1 MYFLSTRGN
10 NEKITASQAII
21 KGLSS
26 DKGLYVPSSF
36 KDLSSELKKLVDLD
50 YKELAYV
57 ILKEFLTDYSEKELR
72 YCIESAYDEKFDT
85 EKIAPIS
92 KVGENYVLELYHGPT
107 CAFKDMALTIMP
119 YLLKTAI
126 KKNNLQEEV
135 VILTA
140 TSGDTGK
147 AALEGFSDV
156 DKIKIVVF
164 FPENGVSSIQ
174 KLQMKTTKGK
184 NTFVVGI
191 NGNFDDAQT
200 GVKNIFSDKEF
211 NNDLRQKGY
220 ILSSANSIN
229 IGRLTPQVVYYFY
242 SYLQLVKENEITLGE
257 KINFVVPTGNFGNIL
272 ACYYAKQMGLPVN
285 KFICASNDNNV
296 LYDFFETGVYNK
308 NRELK
313 LTTSPSMDI
322 LISSNLERLL
332 FEISNRDSK
341 KVNSLLN
348 DLNEK
353 GVYEID
359 YDMRKNLSS
368 FYAGYSK
375 EDVVSKTIK
384 EVFDKF
390 DYLLDTHTAVAYSC
404 YEKYVEDTKDITKT
418 VIVSTA
424 SPYKFSK
431 DVISSI
437 QSIDCNLDDF
447 EIINKLSDLSKTKI
461 PGPIEKL
468 KELEIRHNITCEKDE
483 LKSEILKFLGK

>member
-1 MYFLSTRGN
+1 
-10 NEKITASQAII
+10 
-21 KGLSS
+21 
-26 DKGLYVPSSF
+26 
-36 KDLSSELKKLVDLD
+36 
-50 YKELAYV
+50 
-57 ILKEFLTDYSEKELR
+57 
-72 YCIESAYDEKFDT
+72 
-85 EKIAPIS
+85 
-92 KVGENYVLELYHGPT
+92 
-107 CAFKDMALTIMP
+107 
-119 YLLKTAI
+119 
-126 KKNNLQEEV
+126 
-135 VILTA
+135 
-140 TSGDTGK
+140 
-147 AALEGFSDV
+147 
-156 DKIKIVVF
+156 
-164 FPENGVSSIQ
+164 
-174 KLQMKTTKGK
+174 MKTTGGD
-184 NTFVVGI
+184 NTCVVGI
-191 NGNFDDAQT
+191 KGNFDDAQT
-200 GVKNIFSDKEF
+200 GVKNIFADNNFNKDLKE
-211 NNDLRQKGY
+211 KGY

-242 SYLQLVKENEITLGE
+242 SYLQLVKQNEIALGD

-272 ACYYAKQMGLPVN
+272 AGYYAKQMGLPVN

-390 DYLLDTHTAVAYSC
+390 SYLLDTHTAVAYSC
-404 YEKYVEDTKDITKT
+404 YEKYVEDTKDDTKT

-431 DVISSI
+431 DVINSI

-447 EIINKLSDLSKTKI
+447 EIINKLSDLSNTKI

>member
-1 MYFLSTRGN
+1 
-10 NEKITASQAII
+10 
-21 KGLSS
+21 
-26 DKGLYVPSSF
+26 
-36 KDLSSELKKLVDLD
+36 
-50 YKELAYV
+50 
-57 ILKEFLTDYSEKELR
+57 
-72 YCIESAYDEKFDT
+72 
-85 EKIAPIS
+85 
-92 KVGENYVLELYHGPT
+92 
-107 CAFKDMALTIMP
+107 
-119 YLLKTAI
+119 
-126 KKNNLQEEV
+126 
-135 VILTA
+135 
-140 TSGDTGK
+140 
-147 AALEGFSDV
+147 
-156 DKIKIVVF
+156 
-164 FPENGVSSIQ
+164 
-174 KLQMKTTKGK
+174 
-184 NTFVVGI
+184 
-191 NGNFDDAQT
+191 
-200 GVKNIFSDKEF
+200 
-211 NNDLRQKGY
+211 
-220 ILSSANSIN
+220 
-229 IGRLTPQVVYYFY
+229 
-242 SYLQLVKENEITLGE
+242 
-257 KINFVVPTGNFGNIL
+257 
-272 ACYYAKQMGLPVN
+272 MGLPVN

-296 LYDFFETGVYNK
+296 LYDFFETGIYNK

-390 DYLLDTHTAVAYSC
+390 GYLLDTHTAVAYSC

-431 DVISSI
+431 DVINSI